1 MTELLP
7 LFAGFAAG
15 AAGAMGLGGGFVLIL
30 YLSWAGISPEEARAA
45 NLLFFIPT
53 ALVSMLINRRG
64 GLIDSR
70 ALPYAAAAGSIGAV
84 VGLMISDALDTELL
98 SKIFAVLITAV
109 GICELFH
116 RRKAPV
122 ESGARE
128 CGQLRAAEKTAGSQ

>member
-30 YLSWAGISPEEARAA
+30 YLSWAGIAPEEARAA

-70 ALPYAAAAGSIGAV
+70 ALPYAAAAGAIGAV
-84 VGLMISDALDTELL
+84 MGLMISDALDTELL
-98 SKIFAVLITAV
+98 SKVFAVLITAV
-109 GICELFH
+109 GVRELLH
-116 RRKAPV
+116 RRTAPR
-122 ESGARE
+122 ESVGSGR
-128 CGQLRAAEKTAGSQ
+128 LITTNKTADSR